1 MILKIAHLTK
11 RFGGLTAVND
21 VSFHVGANEIVGLV
35 GPNGSGKTTLF
46 NCISGTL
53 PLTSGEI
60 VFQDRV
66 ISGWKPHEICRAGVG
81 RTFQLVKPFFSLTAL
96 ENVLLG
102 IHYGRMRRSRT
113 EEAEGKEILAFVGL
127 GDRAGTRAGSLIL
140 AERKKLEIARALGT
154 APALL
159 LLDEVAAGLNELETE
174 EMIALLGK
182 IRANGVTILVVEH
195 VMAVVMGLSDRIVVL
210 SEGSKIA
217 EGAPDTVTNDPR
229 VIDLYLG
236 EALDSAHE
244 THADPQKP
252 A

>member
-1 MILKIAHLTK
+1 MILKIEHLTK
-11 RFGGLTAVND
+11 RFGGLTAVDD
-21 VSFHVGANEIVGLV
+21 VSFQVRSNEIVGLV

-46 NCISGTL
+46 NCVSGIL

-60 VFQDRV
+60 VFQNRV
-66 ISGWKPHEICRAGVG
+66 ISGLKPHQICRVGVG

-96 ENVLLG
+96 ENVILG
-102 IHYGRMRRSRT
+102 MHYGRKERSRK
-113 EEAEGKEILAFVGL
+113 EAIEGKEILDFMGL
-127 GDRAGTRAGSLIL
+127 GERAGTRAGSLIL

-174 EMIALLGK
+174 EMITLLGK

-217 EGAPDTVTNDPR
+217 EGTPDIVTNDPR

-236 EALDSAHE
+236 EALDSVDE
-244 THADPQKP
+244 TQAALQKP
-252 A
+252 L